1 MKAGPQLIFKTALF
15 EVISPISFDIFIKY
29 VDPFSLDFGFI
40 NFSVL
45 IPSSLLILR
54 SSPLN
59 NSLVS
64 FLYQVILFCTGKEI
78 NLQEKIASSL
88 SLIEMF
94 SILEIILGIS
104 NL

>member
-1 MKAGPQLIFKTALF
+1 MKAGPLLIFKTALF
-15 EVISPISFDIFIKY
+15 EIISPISFDIFIKY

-40 NFSVL
+40 NFSEL
-45 IPSSLLILR
+45 TPSSLLILR

-64 FLYQVILFCTGKEI
+64 FLYQDILFSNGNEI
-78 NLQEKIASSL
+78 NLQEKIASSP

-104 NL
+104 N